1 VSRIHRLLVANRGEI
16 ARRVFRSCRELGIR
30 SIAVFSEP
38 DRGEP
43 FVREADE
50 AVPLGGATPAE
61 SYLRIEALLDAAA
74 RTQADAVHPGYGFL
88 AESAEFAR
96 RCVEAGL
103 VFVGPSPE
111 VIASM
116 GSKIEA
122 KRRMEKAGVPVIP
135 SAELASGSSAA
146 EAARGLGYPLLVKA
160 SAGGGGK
167 GMRVVREPSAL
178 EGALES
184 ARREAATAFGDDTLF
199 LERYLEA
206 PRHVE
211 IQIFGDQSGRV
222 VHLYE
227 RECSIQRRHQKI
239 LEESP
244 SVALDAGLRASMGA
258 AAVSAGEALG
268 YVGAGTVEFLLDAEG
283 AFYFLEVNTR
293 LQVEHPVTERITGL
307 DLVALQL
314 DVAEGGRVP
323 AQGEIPVAR
332 GHAIEARLYAEDP
345 QHAFLPST
353 GTIHRFEVPQ
363 DEDVRVD
370 AGVETGSEVG
380 IHYDP
385 LLAKLTA
392 HAPTREAAARR
403 LASTLERSRVHG
415 PRTNRDLLVRILRH
429 TEFLEGRTDT
439 HFLERHDPAELGRP
453 LAGAEA
459 ERVHAVVAALAAQ
472 AQRRVAAP
480 VLGSLPSGWRNNP
493 SALQEVAF
501 EGPGGRL
508 EIGYRFEDKG
518 FDSGTA
524 TVRVGAEEPRS
535 LRVGRCTPERVD
547 LEWEGVQRSYEVHRI
562 GGQHFVDSWLGAT
575 MLRELER
582 FPLAEVVTDPGS
594 LTAPMPGLVR
604 VVRVQEG
611 EVVREGDVLLVLEA
625 MKMEHEVV
633 AGTAGRVTQLF
644 AREGDQV
651 DAEQVLVVIEED
663 AGAGAG

>member
-1 VSRIHRLLVANRGEI
+1 VSRIQRLLVANRGEI
-16 ARRVFRSCRELGIR
+16 ARRVFRTCRELGVR

-50 AVPLGGATPAE
+50 AVPLGGASPAE
-61 SYLRIEALLDAAA
+61 SYLRIDALVAASL
-74 RTQADAVHPGYGFL
+74 RTRADAVHPGYGFL

-103 VFVGPSPE
+103 VFVGPSAE

-122 KRRMEKAGVPVIP
+122 KRRMEKAGVPVVP
-135 SAELASGSSAA
+135 SALLPEEGSAA
-146 EAARGLGYPLLVKA
+146 EAAGALGYPLLVKA

-167 GMRVVREPSAL
+167 GMRVVRAPSEL
-178 EGALES
+178 EGALAG
-184 ARREAATAFGDDTLF
+184 ARREAEAAFGDGTLF

-206 PRHVE
+206 TRHVE

-244 SVALDAGLRASMGA
+244 SVALDEGLRAAMGA

-293 LQVEHPVTERITGL
+293 LQVEHPVTERVTGL

-314 DVAEGGRVP
+314 EVAEGRRLP
-323 AQGEIPVAR
+323 AQEELPAPR
-332 GHAIEARLYAEDP
+332 GHAIEVRLYAEDP
-345 QHAFLPST
+345 QHGFLPST
-353 GTIHRFEVPQ
+353 GTIHRFEVPL
-363 DEDVRVD
+363 DEGVRVD

-385 LLAKLTA
+385 LIAKLTA
-392 HAPTREAAARR
+392 HASTRDAAARR

-429 TEFLEGRTDT
+429 PDFLEGRTDT

-453 LAGAEA
+453 LADAEA
-459 ERVHAVVAALAAQ
+459 ESVHAVVATLAAQ
-472 AQRRVAAP
+472 AQRRAAART
-480 VLGSLPSGWRNNP
+480 LGSLPSGWRNNP
-493 SALQEVAF
+493 SALQQASY
-501 EGPGGRL
+501 EGSNGQL
-508 EIGYRFEDKG
+508 EIGYRVEG
-518 FDSGTA
+518 GTG
-524 TVRVGAEEPRS
+524 TVVVGSKEPCT
-535 LRVGRCTPERVD
+535 LRVGRCTRERVD
-547 LEWEGVQRSYEVHRI
+547 LEWEGVQRSYDVHRV
-562 GGQHFVDSWLGAT
+562 GDQHFVDSGLGAT
-575 MLRELER
+575 VLRELER
-582 FPLAEVVTDPGS
+582 FPLAEASVDPGS
-594 LTAPMPGLVR
+594 LTAPMPGVVR

-611 EVVREGDVLLVLEA
+611 EAVREGDVLLVLEA
-625 MKMEHEVV
+625 MKMEHEVL
-633 AGTAGRVTQLF
+633 AGAAGRVTQLL

-651 DAEQVLVVIEED
+651 DADQVLVVIEED
-663 AGAGAG
+663 EGAGAA

>member
-1 VSRIHRLLVANRGEI
+1 VSRIQRLLVANRGEI
-16 ARRVFRSCRELGIR
+16 ARRVFRTCRELGIR

-61 SYLRIEALLDAAA
+61 SYLRIEALLGAAA
-74 RTQADAVHPGYGFL
+74 RTRADAVHPGYGFL

-103 VFVGPSPE
+103 VFVGPSAQ

-122 KRRMEKAGVPVIP
+122 KRRMEKAGVPVVP
-135 SAELASGSSAA
+135 SALLPSSGSAA
-146 EAARGLGYPLLVKA
+146 EAARALGYPLLVKA

-167 GMRVVREPSAL
+167 GMRIVREPSELERAL
-178 EGALES
+178 EG
-184 ARREAATAFGDDTLF
+184 ARREAAAAFGDNTLF

-211 IQIFGDQSGRV
+211 IQIFGDQGGRV

-244 SVALDAGLRASMGA
+244 SVALDPGLRASMGA

-283 AFYFLEVNTR
+283 TFHFLEINTR

-314 DVAEGGRVP
+314 EVAEGGRLP
-323 AQGEIPVAR
+323 AQDELPAPR
-332 GHAIEARLYAEDP
+332 GHAIEVRLYAEDP
-345 QHAFLPST
+345 QHSFLPST
-353 GTIHRFEVPQ
+353 GTIHRFAVPR
-363 DEDVRVD
+363 DEGVRVD

-403 LASTLERSRVHG
+403 LASTLERSRIHG

-429 TEFLEGRTDT
+429 AEFLEGRTDT
-439 HFLERHDPAELGRP
+439 HFLERHDPAQLGRP
-453 LAGAEA
+453 LADAEA
-459 ERVHAVVAALAAQ
+459 EKVHAVVATLAAQ
-472 AQRRVAAP
+472 AQRRATAP
-480 VLGSLPSGWRNNP
+480 VLSSLPSGWRNNR
-493 SALQEVAF
+493 SALQQASF
-501 EGPGGRL
+501 EGPSGRL
-508 EIGYRFEDKG
+508 EIGYRLD
-518 FDSGTA
+518 GTAA
-524 TVRVGAEEPRS
+524 TVRVGSDEPRT
-535 LRVGRCTPERVD
+535 LRVGCCAPERVD
-547 LEWEGVQRSYEVHRI
+547 LEWEGVQRSYEVQRV
-562 GGQHFVDSWLGAT
+562 GDQHFVDSWLGAT
-575 MLRELER
+575 ALRELER
-582 FPLAEVVTDPGS
+582 FPLAEVATDPGS
-594 LTAPMPGLVR
+594 LTAPMPGVVR

-611 EVVREGDVLLVLEA
+611 EVVRRGDVLLVLEA

-633 AGTAGRVTQLF
+633 AGVAGRVTQLL

-651 DAEQVLVVIEED
+651 DADQVLVVIEED
-663 AGAGAG
+663 EGAGAG